1 MTLPERLQAW
11 QLVLAGGDDALAAA
25 VDADAVGSAELHHQP
40 RALDAEPRLGGAGLV
55 VDAGVDDAAVV
66 AGLVRGQRRLLL
78 EDHEPCTGGARAE
91 RARGGERDDA
101 AADDGQIVPVRHDAI
116 DRARPRA
123 CQAPRVLRY
132 HAGAG
137 PTPEEAGMRRNF
149 TKKGSGRRE
158 AKDGHP
164 RSVHIIVEPAP
175 AGAPLLAGGGA
186 AVDA

>member
-1 MTLPERLQAW
+1 MVVVGEWMARM
-11 QLVLAGGDDALAAA
+11 AAA
-25 VDADAVGSAELHHQP
+25 CGSSS
-40 RALDAEPRLGGAGLV
+40 RR
-55 VDAGVDDAAVV
+55 
-66 AGLVRGQRRLLL
+66 RGRRRLLL
-78 EDHEPCTGGARAE
+78 EDHEPCAGGARAE

-137 PTPEEAGMRRNF
+137 PAREEAGMRRIF
-149 TKKGSGRRE
+149 TKKDSERRE

-164 RSVHIIVEPAP
+164 RSVPMMVEPAP
-175 AGAPLLAGGGA
+175 AGPPHPAMGLEALDPGSRIPVHFHAEAEEG
-186 AVDA
+186 